1 MAPRRDEISPSMAER
16 DLLTS
21 EPALIESRA
30 LAAPTASSINSLM
43 GSDSGKD
50 RPSCSSC
57 LRRFSM
63 SALPT
68 LRRRSS
74 SLIRSR
80 ACSALRSSSSICWS
94 GTDISP
100 TSLSFA
106 PPGALCVH
114 PRLYSMGGSLAM
126 LYSPE
131 SGEVDDVG
139 HRPRAEDEV
148 GAGLPRTVHDLVS
161 VRRSRRPACCVA
173 GVEGM
178 RAIFLDHGRLAR
190 NHVEELV
197 FLFVPVPVARARPR
211 LQR

>member
-21 EPALIESRA
+21 EPALIESPV

-50 RPSCSSC
+50 CPSCSSC
-57 LRRFSM
+57 LRRFSR
-63 SALPT
+63 SVFPA

-80 ACSALRSSSSICWS
+80 ACSALRSSSSICSS

-100 TSLSFA
+100 PTSLSVA

-114 PRLYSMGGSLAM
+114 LKASHGGLGHPYREPLPYRLDSLA
-126 LYSPE
+126 PKR
-131 SGEVDDVG
+131 GQ
-139 HRPRAEDEV
+139 PR
-148 GAGLPRTVHDLVS
+148 
-161 VRRSRRPACCVA
+161 
-173 GVEGM
+173 
-178 RAIFLDHGRLAR
+178 
-190 NHVEELV
+190 
-197 FLFVPVPVARARPR
+197 
-211 LQR
+211 